1 MLTAYCFF
9 LTNHNVPKVWWLNA
23 VHVDLAPLRD
33 KLTQIQVLTLP
44 NLYDYMLKSRLC
56 FQSNKWS
63 LSQITTPFCNTS
75 MDDWVHRSNQQLI
88 FDHVHPRGKSLI
100 HKVYGNRLSY
110 KPLHECNI
118 VQLCKCYHNRT
129 RVLNSIRKSDGF
141 RDRVN
146 TAEKEAST
154 EWNYYRI
161 CSDIENLG
169 LGDLRMPFL
178 HNGPRYRAK
187 GFS

>member
-1 MLTAYCFF
+1 MVIDF
-9 LTNHNVPKVWWLNA
+9 P
-23 VHVDLAPLRD
+23 
-33 KLTQIQVLTLP
+33 
-44 NLYDYMLKSRLC
+44 
-56 FQSNKWS
+56 
-63 LSQITTPFCNTS
+63 
-75 MDDWVHRSNQQLI
+75 
-88 FDHVHPRGKSLI
+88 
-100 HKVYGNRLSY
+100 

-118 VQLCKCYHNRT
+118 VQLCKCYHNET

-169 LGDLRMPFL
+169 REGFWGCHSAIMAHDIALRVFPQHFQKPFYYYEFNVRVSRHSL
-178 HNGPRYRAK
+178 VYIKKNVKKFPDPIEINNSRILREKNGKQEKMIEETSNKWGVVKTFLINYTWKCSKRPFVLQMK
-187 GFS
+187 TW